1 MRVGQATENTDFGE
15 GKVPEQRSGPPAPD
29 PDLAPDPGLRRRRQ
43 KRSGSGARSRAGRGN
58 SSALRLPL
66 RALHGTVCAVSTSIW
81 FWVAFHVGVFIAL
94 AVDLI
99 SFKRRDR
106 ELSMRAAIQRSLI
119 WVALSLAF
127 NVLVWK
133 SKGAEDGLD
142 FLTGYIIEYS
152 LSVDNIFVFVLI
164 FNYFRVPPRSQ
175 HRVLVWGILGA
186 LVMRGVMIW
195 LGVTLVERFHF
206 VLYIFGAFL
215 LLTGLRMLFDRDAK
229 LDFEKNFFMRLCRRM
244 LPVTQEFHGRR
255 FAVRVDGRLMF
266 TPLLLVLILVDI
278 MDLIFAVDSIPAVFA
293 ITTDQFI
300 VYTSNICAILGLR
313 SLYFLLARMIDRF
326 IYLKTGLA
334 IILGFVGTKMIL
346 AKQLHIPN
354 WLSLVVI
361 IIILTIT
368 ITASMAATKPP
379 PEPSDQI

>member
-1 MRVGQATENTDFGE
+1 
-15 GKVPEQRSGPPAPD
+15 
-29 PDLAPDPGLRRRRQ
+29 
-43 KRSGSGARSRAGRGN
+43 
-58 SSALRLPL
+58 
-66 RALHGTVCAVSTSIW
+66 VSTNIW

-94 AVDLI
+94 AVDLTT
-99 SFKRRDR
+99 FRRRDR
-106 ELSMRAAIQRSLI
+106 ELSMRAAVRRSFI

-127 NVLVWK
+127 NFLVWK
-133 SKGAEDGLD
+133 TKGDEAGLD

-164 FNYFRVPPRSQ
+164 FAYFRVPPRSQ

-195 LGVTLVERFHF
+195 IGVTLVERFHF

-215 LLTGLRMLFDRDAK
+215 VLTGLRMLFDRDAK
-229 LDFEKNFFMRLCRRM
+229 MDFEKNFFMRWCRRV
-244 LPVTQEFHGRR
+244 LPLTKDFQGRR
-255 FAVRVDGRLMF
+255 FATRVDGKLMF
-266 TPLLLVLILVDI
+266 TPLLLVLLLVDV
-278 MDLIFAVDSIPAVFA
+278 MDLVFAVDSIPAVFA

-334 IILGFVGTKMIL
+334 LILFFVGTKMIL
-346 AKQLHIPN
+346 GHRMPIPN
-354 WLSLVVI
+354 WISLLVI
-361 IIILTIT
+361 VAILTIT
-368 ITASMAATKPP
+368 ITVSLVATKRAASSPP
-379 PEPSDQI
+379 PPRDD